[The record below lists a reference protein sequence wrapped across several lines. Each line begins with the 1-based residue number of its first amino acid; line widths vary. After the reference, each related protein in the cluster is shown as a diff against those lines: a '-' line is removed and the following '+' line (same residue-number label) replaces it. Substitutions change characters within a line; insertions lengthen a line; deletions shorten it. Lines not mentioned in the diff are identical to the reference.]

1 MECRYSTIK
10 DFDMNQADGISV
22 SLWLQGCEHKC
33 EGCFNKSTWSFEDGK
48 KFTKKTIE
56 TVLYYLVKDDIHK
69 NLSILGGEPLSSNK
83 LDMLLEL
90 IIQTKKINKDIQIWI
105 WTGYVIEE
113 LNKKQKE
120 ILNYIDVL
128 VDGPYVKSKHN
139 PTRYKG
145 SYNQR
150 VIDIKQTL
158 KQGSIV
164 LWEE

>member
-1 MECRYSTIK
+1 MECRYSAIK
-10 DFDMNQADGISV
+10 DFDMNQAEGISV
-22 SLWLQGCEHKC
+22 SLWMQGCEHKC

-56 TVLYYLVKDDIHK
+56 TVLYYLAKDDIHK

-83 LDMLLEL
+83 LEMLLEL
-90 IIQTKKINKDIQIWI
+90 IIETKKINKDIQVWV
-105 WTGYVIEE
+105 WTGYMFEDIKHLDIV
-113 LNKKQKE
+113 KH
-120 ILNYIDVL
+120 IDVL

-150 VIDIKQTL
+150 VIDVKQTL
-158 KQGSIV
+158 KQGNIV